1 VLRKSFT
8 FVAVKHASPTIG
20 VVGLG
25 YVGLPVAIAFSR
37 HYPVIGFDISQ
48 RRVTELQNGYDR
60 NREFPPEALRREG
73 LVFTHQMEDLRQA
86 TFYIVAV
93 PTPIDVYKVPDLG
106 PLRSA
111 SEILKQV
118 LKPGDTVVYESTV
131 YPGCTEEVC
140 LPILEESGLKAGKD
154 FHLGYS
160 PERINPGDQAHPLEK
175 IRKVVAGLTPES
187 TAWIAKVYGQVIE
200 AGLHKAPSIRVAE
213 AAKVIENTQRDLNI
227 ALVNEL
233 AMLFQEMG
241 ISVYDVLEAAGT
253 KWNFHRY
260 YPGLVGGH
268 CIGVDPYY
276 LTYKATAVG
285 FHPQVILAGR
295 RINDHFPRYL
305 AEKILQ
311 KLSQLHRYPPLEAL
325 VLGFTFKENV
335 SDIRNTK
342 VYDLVRTLELHGV
355 RVDVT
360 DPLAHPDEVQAEYG
374 LTLVEPREKAYDAI
388 IVAVAHE
395 AYRSLLPEDFAQ
407 WGKPGALLVDL
418 KGLYRG
424 QTFPGMVYWTL

>member
-1 VLRKSFT
+1 MFGKSFT
-8 FVAVKHASPTIG
+8 FVAVKRLSPTIG

-37 HYPVIGFDISQ
+37 HYSVIGFDISQ
-48 RRVTELQNGYDR
+48 RRVAELQNGYDR

-73 LVFTHQMEDLRQA
+73 LLFTDQIEGLRRA
-86 TFYIVAV
+86 NFYIVAV
-93 PTPIDVYKVPDLG
+93 PTPIDAYKVPDLG

-160 PERINPGDQAHPLEK
+160 PERINPGDLMHPIEK

-187 TAWIAKVYGQVIE
+187 TAWIAQVYGQVIE
-200 AGLHKAPSIRVAE
+200 AGLHQAPSIRVAE

-227 ALVNEL
+227 ALINEL

-276 LTYKATAVG
+276 LTYKATALD

-311 KLSQLHRYPPLEAL
+311 KLSQLHRYPPLHVL

-342 VYDLVRTLELHGV
+342 VYDLVRTLGLHGV

-360 DPLAHPDEVQAEYG
+360 DPLAHPEEVQAEYG
-374 LTLVEPREKAYDAI
+374 LTLVQPQEKTYDALV
-388 IVAVAHE
+388 VAVPHE
-395 AYRSLLPEDFAQ
+395 AYRRLTDKDFAR
-407 WGKPGALLVDL
+407 WAKPEALLVDL

-424 QTFPGMVYWTL
+424 QTFPGLVYWTL